1 MEPLAKLVYRDDHQ
15 IIVACPYCMSTHRHG
30 DGGMTDV
37 SGNSYSSHCH
47 NGSYRVFGTFDFR
60 TAMIALRRR
69 EADLK
74 RKRAAKKTECKTCND
89 HGEYTSLTGSGDGG
103 EVVKCDCGASGVPK
117 SNLPYK
123 TYECEACR
131 GTGREYGFGS
141 SSMPC
146 LKCPLGQK
154 EDARISKAIQA
165 AAVAASAQP

>member
-74 RKRAAKKTECKTCND
+74 RKRAAKKTECGACN
-89 HGEYTSLTGSGDGG
+89 S
-103 EVVKCDCGASGVPK
+103 
-117 SNLPYK
+117 
-123 TYECEACR
+123 
-131 GTGREYGFGS
+131 TGRLYVGEGS
-141 SSMPC
+141 YADC
-146 LKCPLGQK
+146 HLCEK
-154 EDARISKAIQA
+154 ARSKAIQA